1 MTESPEK
8 RLEQLQYGGVWEFL
22 QTQNPERYHEY
33 LYELL
38 IDAHPLAPD
47 ALMLLLREIQRLE
60 PDQRE
65 VVEVVIGVVNLLD
78 ELETIIDVRDCLQ
91 LSEMS
96 PFSYT
101 PKTEEIMQLVRDHA
115 TKENLPISIRVCEA
129 VSLNSQDCVKEFI
142 VKQLQDPT
150 GKE

>member
-1 MTESPEK
+1 
-8 RLEQLQYGGVWEFL
+8 
-22 QTQNPERYHEY
+22 
-33 LYELL
+33 
-38 IDAHPLAPD
+38 
-47 ALMLLLREIQRLE
+47 
-60 PDQRE
+60 
-65 VVEVVIGVVNLLD
+65 VVIGVVNLLD
-78 ELETIIDVRDCLQ
+78 ELETIIDVRDCLR

-115 TKENLPISIRVCEA
+115 TKENLPIWIRVCEA